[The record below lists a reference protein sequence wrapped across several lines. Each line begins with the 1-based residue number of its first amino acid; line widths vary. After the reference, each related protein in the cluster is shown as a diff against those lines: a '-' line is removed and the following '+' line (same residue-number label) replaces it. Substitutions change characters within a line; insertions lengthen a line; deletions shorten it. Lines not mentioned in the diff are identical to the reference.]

1 MAEQH
6 NPAHHQVGPDLA
18 RSWLLVNGLHPQDF
32 GPAMAS
38 EADIVI
44 LDIEDAVAP
53 DNKVQARQNV
63 VDFFEAGGEGWVR
76 INGFGTSWWEGD
88 CEALTGFEKCHG
100 VMLAMVETSEHVQK
114 TAEKLGNHQKVVA
127 MVETARGMMLVDRI
141 AQSRSTYRIAF
152 GLGDFRRDTGIEDD
166 EHALAFARSQLTI
179 ASRAAGLPG
188 PIDGPTPGALGEE
201 LAHAAR
207 ITTRFGMRGK
217 ICLDPAQCPVVNAEL
232 APSQDDIEWAKTF
245 LADFDARGGQIR
257 SGADLPKLARAR
269 RGLER
274 AAAFGISH

>member
-1 MAEQH
+1 MAETTTPRPH
-6 NPAHHQVGPDLA
+6 VGPDLA
-18 RSWLLVNGLHPQDF
+18 RSWLLVNGSHPEAF
-32 GPAMAS
+32 GPAMDS

-53 DNKVQARQNV
+53 ADKIQARQNV
-63 VDFFEAGGEGWVR
+63 VDFFSAGGSGWVR

-88 CEALTGFEKCHG
+88 CDALAGFENMHG
-100 VMLAMVETSEHVQK
+100 VLLAMVETSEHVQK
-114 TAEKLGNHQKVVA
+114 TGERLGRHQKVVP

-166 EHALAFARSQLTI
+166 DMALAYARSQLTI

-188 PIDGPTPGALGEE
+188 PVDGPTPGATGDE
-201 LAHAAR
+201 LAEAAR
-207 ITTRFGMRGK
+207 LTNRFGMRGK
-217 ICLDPAQCPVVNAEL
+217 ICLTPEQCPVVNREL
-232 APSQDDIEWAKTF
+232 SPSADDIAWAQQF
-245 LADFDARGGQIR
+245 LAEFEANGSQIR
-257 SGADLPKLARAR
+257 SGADLPRLARAR

-274 AAAFGISH
+274 AKAFGITH